1 MRLIP
6 LFLLMFISALIIAAP
21 FETIAQNTPAVD
33 KILIHKSARKMY
45 LLSGDKIA
53 KEYDIALGFEPLGAK
68 EEQGDGKTPEG
79 VYKISGRNAKSRY
92 HKSLRVNYP
101 AQKDLENARAKG
113 IKDPGG
119 DIMIHGLPNG
129 MGAIGRAHLLK
140 DWTLGCIAVTSDE
153 IDEIWDLV
161 PIGTTVEIRP

>member
-101 AQKDLENARAKG
+101 AQKDLENARAKS